1 MARTKRPYKNPVA
14 IAAWDAKHAAR
25 EAGATPDAVAAA
37 GAAAKGFGH
46 SGGQFGPKRQM
57 GDSPFRA
64 VGQMGD

>member
-1 MARTKRPYKNPVA
+1 MPTFNLGDYGDETSDSDDEEAPPAAPVGRVR
-14 IAAWDAKHAAR
+14 D
-25 EAGATPDAVAAA
+25 
-37 GAAAKGFGH
+37 KGFGH